1 MFEDES
7 GFSLVSPLKRTWAP
21 RGQTPRV
28 RTSIQHHPRRNLLG
42 AVWVSPTGRRLR
54 LAVRSHWRNLRGEE
68 VIAFLRQVLRR
79 SRRGIVLVWDRHPIH
94 RRAKVQAFLAE
105 QARLRVYELPIAAP
119 ELNPV
124 EFVWTQVSEATAG
137 RAPHDRAELQ
147 ANLKAGVERTRQSA
161 KRLRACLLGTGLTW
175 T

>member
-1 MFEDES
+1 M
-7 GFSLVSPLKRTWAP
+7 VAPLKRTWAP

-42 AVWVSPTGRRLR
+42 AVFVSPTGRRLR
-54 LAVRSHWRNLRGEE
+54 LAVRSHWCNLRGEE
-68 VIAFLRQVLRR
+68 VIAFVEQVLGRV
-79 SRRGIVLVWDRHPIH
+79 RGPIVWVWDRHPIH

-105 QARLRVYELPIAAP
+105 QARLSVYELPVAAP

-137 RAPHDRAELQ
+137 SAPRDRSELQ
-147 ANLKAGVERTRQSA
+147 ANLEAGVARTRHST
-161 KRLRACLLGTGLTW
+161 KRLRACLLGTGLSW
-175 T
+175 K